1 MSRISVSPVVVLLTL
16 ILAGCGDD
24 DESGV
29 VSVPADSG
37 SPLTSGES
45 GTGAATDTGFPS
57 LTPSTSSADAVVRPT
72 RPRNAA
78 WPKRETPD
86 GIWVLRTPHI
96 IPPNQNSPQ
105 PMIGENPMMLVRMTS
120 GTEDAP
126 GTIEKIAARMDF
138 EQLAVADASVTG
150 DSVRFDCLMPDGETR
165 TTFRGRFDH
174 GVIVGSMVDLSGN
187 NSFIRLVPSD
197 ERTFARIPA
206 FVQLPA
212 PEVEQFNQASQSP
225 VPEEDAREFAR
236 MFPSSPL
243 IAVGHQMAIT
253 SACQEGKETASVEKL
268 IAAYAKQQA
277 SWEARMGLVAEVEG
291 LQRAVT
297 TGYDPVWCLK
307 HLDITQ
313 EKLKSDDT
321 LKGLSERIDMLRKQ
335 TRYNQAVVFLS
346 SDDKAKRA
354 EGRTIAEDMMKTRR
368 HDVFLTVHL
377 ADAARLDD
385 RKQDAIDL
393 YAELVALPMQERM
406 LQELGRNS
414 KVERILPTERLE
426 TLWKEVHGGTD
437 GMADMIQKTYEDRLV
452 SFTPEPPEPR
462 ADEPGNRTVL
472 AELFTGVRCPLSIGA
487 EVAMAGL
494 ARNWP
499 DSTVVTLRYHV
510 HMAGQVPG
518 HNPLANE
525 DSEARYFNYYRTNF
539 TPRVFLDGTNV
550 PGTEGGMVDA
560 ERLNQGLSSI
570 IKQLLEQKSDVSIDL
585 TAIRQDDVVQI
596 SCAATSTG
604 EFENN
609 VRLRLVLAES
619 GVNFQAYNGIRQHDM
634 VARKLLGGDNGVAP
648 AEEKLEW
655 QGSVDVEELRTELH
669 DSLTRY
675 ETNMTVEFSSTPLAL
690 NNLSVVAI
698 VQEDGTH
705 KVLQCRV
712 VRIE

>member
-1 MSRISVSPVVVLLTL
+1 
-16 ILAGCGDD
+16 
-24 DESGV
+24 
-29 VSVPADSG
+29 
-37 SPLTSGES
+37 
-45 GTGAATDTGFPS
+45 
-57 LTPSTSSADAVVRPT
+57 
-72 RPRNAA
+72 
-78 WPKRETPD
+78 
-86 GIWVLRTPHI
+86 
-96 IPPNQNSPQ
+96 
-105 PMIGENPMMLVRMTS
+105 MIGENPMMLVRMTS
-120 GTEDAP
+120 GTDDAP
-126 GTIEKIAARMDF
+126 GTVEKIAARMDF
-138 EQLAVADASVTG
+138 EQLAVGDAFVAG
-150 DSVRFDCLMPDGETR
+150 DSVQFNCLVPDGETR
-165 TTFRGRFDH
+165 MTFRGRFDH
-174 GVIVGSMVDLSGN
+174 GVIVGSMVDPTGN
-187 NSFIRLVPSD
+187 SSFIRLVPSD

-212 PEVEQFNQASQSP
+212 PEVEQFNQVSQSP
-225 VPEEDAREFAR
+225 VPEEDAREFAKI
-236 MFPSSPL
+236 FPSSPL
-243 IAVGHQMAIT
+243 IAVGHQMAIAN
-253 SACQEGKETASVEKL
+253 ACQEAKATGTVEKL
-268 IAAYAKQQA
+268 IAAYVKQQ
-277 SWEARMGLVAEVEG
+277 SLWEARMGLVAEVEG

-297 TGYDPVWCLK
+297 TGYDPVWCLEQ
-307 HLDITQ
+307 LDSTQ

-321 LKGLSERIDMLRKQ
+321 LKGVSERIDMLRKQ

-368 HDVFLTVHL
+368 HDAILTVHL

-414 KVERILPTERLE
+414 KVGRILPTERLE
-426 TLWKEVHGGTD
+426 TLWEDVHGSTD
-437 GMADMIQKTYEDRLV
+437 GLDELIQKTYDEQLV
-452 SFTPEPPEPR
+452 TFASEPVEPR
-462 ADEPGNRTVL
+462 TDEPGNRTVL
-472 AELFTGVRCPLSIGA
+472 AELFTGVRCPLSVGA

-494 ARNWP
+494 ARSWP
-499 DSTVVTLRYHV
+499 TSTVVTLRYHV

-560 ERLNQGLSSI
+560 ERLYQGLSSI
-570 IKQLLEQKSDVSIDL
+570 IKELLEQKSDVSIDL

-596 SCAATSTG
+596 SCEATSTG
-604 EFENN
+604 EFEDS

-619 GVNFQAYNGIRQHDM
+619 GVDFHAFNGFRQHDM
-634 VARKLLGGDNGVAP
+634 VARKLLGGDNGVEP

-655 QGSVDVEELRTELH
+655 RGSIDVEELRTELH

-675 ETNMTVEFSSTPLAL
+675 ETNQVVEFSSTPLAL

-698 VQEDGTH
+698 VQENGTH